1 MNATVA
7 AILATFAALGARTD
21 EINLK
26 SLAVNWDDSGTT
38 KFVLGTGD
46 YSDSK
51 WSWTKERVFDGE
63 IELDNGGTPDWR
75 WFEPG
80 SVHSENENAWAGYG
94 VTEPVVVT
102 GIRFMPRHDE
112 YATRAIG
119 CRFEGANKSD
129 FSDAVTL
136 YTIPSTD
143 AATLQAGWQTVGAAA
158 LNAAAMTTSFSY
170 LRVIGDFCGNM
181 IEVEFY
187 GQTWAEATGKAPAA
201 APQNLALAVD
211 DVDTDA
217 VTLTW
222 NAPTVPCIST
232 LVIRSTAPGGSTF
245 EVTNTLAATTTT
257 YTDSD
262 AVRIPG
268 VNYYYRVAFASGAN
282 VGPASGV
289 VSHRHVAEIS
299 VTPGSGGM
307 RAIEYDHDYEAATAT
322 SAANLFDGD
331 TTTRPDVVNA
341 SNGNTGVAV
350 GVDFGEGNE
359 CVVTRFAV
367 FPSREWNNN
376 LGENGQWVVGRSDGI
391 VLNGSNDTTDWKN
404 GAAISAACDLYE
416 ENTWDDTRLAWHAF
430 DTMDAATAYRYVY
443 LTKPARGNL
452 EGQRTD
458 EFYGNVRELK
468 LYGWNA
474 ANAAAVLLAPEIS
487 SVQWKGSEVK
497 LAWSA
502 AQNATGY
509 RIERK
514 RDNGAWEAVSTV
526 TATEY
531 TDASIA
537 RPTKGTYAYRI
548 ASIDGSASVAYTLGV
563 VPTGTPSPRG
573 FVMAFR

>member
-1 MNATVA
+1 MKTTAA
-7 AILATFAALGARTD
+7 AILAIFAALGARA
-21 EINLK
+21 EEVHLK
-26 SLAVNWDDSGTT
+26 TLAAHWNDNGTN

-46 YSDSK
+46 YSDNK

-63 IELDNGGTPDWR
+63 IDLDNGGQPDWR

-112 YATRAIG
+112 YATRVVG
-119 CRFEGANKSD
+119 CRFEGANEPD

-143 AATLQAGWQTVGAAA
+143 AATLQSGWQTVGEGSLSAAA
-158 LNAAAMTTSFSY
+158 VTTSFTY

-201 APQNLALAVD
+201 APQNLSLAVD
-211 DVDTDA
+211 DVDADA

-222 NAPTVPCIST
+222 NAPTEPCISAQ
-232 LVIRSTAPGGSTF
+232 VIRSTAPGGSSF
-245 EVTNTLAATTTT
+245 DVTNTLAATATT

-262 AVRIPG
+262 TPRIPG
-268 VNYYYRVAFASGAN
+268 VNYYYRVAFANGAN

-289 VSHRHVAEIS
+289 VSHRHVAEIV

-322 SAANLFDGD
+322 SAASLFDGD
-331 TTTRPDVVNA
+331 TKTKPDVINA
-341 SNGNTGVAV
+341 SNGNAGVAV

-367 FPSREWNNN
+367 FPNREWNNN

-416 ENTWDDTRLAWHAF
+416 ENTWDDTRLAWHVF
-430 DTMDAATAYRYVY
+430 NTTDATKAYRYVY
-443 LTKPARGNL
+443 LTKPPRENL

-458 EFYGNVRELK
+458 EFFGNVRELK
-468 LYGWNA
+468 LYGWKA
-474 ANAAAVLLAPEIS
+474 ADAAAVLLAPEIS
-487 SVQWKGSEVK
+487 SVEWKGTKVK

-514 RDNGAWEAVSTV
+514 SNDGAWETVSTV
-526 TATEY
+526 TGTEY
-531 TDASIA
+531 TDASIP
-537 RPTKGTYAYRI
+537 RPTKDTYTYRI
-548 ASIDGSASVAYTLGV
+548 ASIGGNDSVAYTLSV
-563 VPTGTPSPRG
+563 VPTGTPSSHG
-573 FVMAFR
+573 LAIFIQ

>member
-1 MNATVA
+1 MKTTVA
-7 AILATFAALGARTD
+7 AILATFAALGARAD

-26 SLAVNWDDSGTT
+26 SLAVSWDDSGTT

-46 YSDSK
+46 YSDST
-51 WSWTKERVFDGE
+51 WSWTKERVFDGVT
-63 IELDNGGTPDWR
+63 ELDNSGTPDWR
-75 WFEPG
+75 WFEP
-80 SVHSENENAWAGYG
+80 SWVNSENKDAWAGYG
-94 VTEPVVVT
+94 VTEPIVVT

-112 YATRAIG
+112 YATRVVG
-119 CRFEGANKSD
+119 CRFEGANESD

-143 AATLQAGWQTVGAAA
+143 VATLQAGWQTVGADA
-158 LNAAAMTTSFSY
+158 LNAAATTSFSY
-170 LRVIGDFCGNM
+170 LRVIGDYCGNM

-187 GQTWAEATGKAPAA
+187 GQTWAEATGKAPTA

-211 DVDTDA
+211 DLDTDA

-222 NAPTVPCIST
+222 DAPTEACIS
-232 LVIRSTAPGGSTF
+232 VQIVRSTAPGGSSS
-245 EVTNTLAATTTT
+245 EVTNAVAATTTT

-262 AVRIPG
+262 TARVPG
-268 VNYYYRVAFASGAN
+268 VTYYYRVAFANGSN
-282 VGPASGV
+282 VGPVSGV

-299 VTPGSGGM
+299 VTIGSGGT
-307 RAIEYDHDYEAATAT
+307 RAIEYDHDYESGTAT
-322 SAANLFDGD
+322 SAANLFDGN
-331 TTTRPDVVNA
+331 TTTKPDVVNA

-376 LGENGQWVVGRSDGI
+376 LGASGQWVVGRSDGI

-404 GAAISAACDLYE
+404 GAAISDACDLYE

-430 DTMDAATAYRYVY
+430 DTTDATTAYRYVY
-443 LTKPARGNL
+443 LTKPARENL

-468 LYGWNA
+468 LYGWRA
-474 ANAAAVLLAPEIS
+474 ADAAAVLLAPEIS
-487 SVQWKGSEVK
+487 SVEWKGSKVK
-497 LAWSA
+497 LAWAA
-502 AQNATGY
+502 AQNATSY

-514 RDNGAWEAVSTV
+514 RNDAAWETVATV
-526 TATEY
+526 TGTEY
-531 TDASIA
+531 TDASIT
-537 RPTKGTYAYRI
+537 RPTKDTYTYRI
-548 ASIDGSASVAYTLGV
+548 ASIDGNASVAYTLAV
-563 VPTGTPSPRG
+563 VPTGTPSSRG
-573 FVMAFR
+573 LAIIFR

>member
-1 MNATVA
+1 MKTTVA
-7 AILATFAALGARTD
+7 AMIATFAVLGAQA
-21 EINLK
+21 EEVNLK
-26 SLAVNWDDSGTT
+26 TLASHWDDSGTT

-46 YSDSK
+46 YSDST
-51 WSWTKERVFDGE
+51 WSWTKERVFDGVT
-63 IELDNGGTPDWR
+63 ELDNSGTPDWR
-75 WFEPG
+75 WFEP
-80 SVHSENENAWAGYG
+80 SWVNSENKDAWAGYG
-94 VTEPVVVT
+94 VTEPIVVT

-112 YATRAIG
+112 YATRVVG
-119 CRFEGANKSD
+119 CRFEGANESD

-143 AATLQAGWQTVGAAA
+143 AATLQAGWQTVGADE

-211 DVDTDA
+211 DVDADT
-217 VTLTW
+217 VTLSW
-222 NAPTVPCIST
+222 NAPTEPCISA
-232 LVIRSTAPGGSTF
+232 LVIRSTAPGGSSF
-245 EVTNTLAATTTT
+245 DVTNTVAAATTT

-262 AVRIPG
+262 TARIPG
-268 VNYYYRVAFASGAN
+268 VNYYYRVAFANGAN
-282 VGPASGV
+282 VGPSSVV

-307 RAIEYDHDYEAATAT
+307 RAIEYDHDYGAVTAT
-322 SAANLFDGD
+322 SATNLFDD
-331 TTTRPDVVNA
+331 VTTTKPDVVDA
-341 SNGNTGVAV
+341 SGGNTGVAV

-376 LGENGQWVVGRSDGI
+376 LGENGQWVVARSDGI

-430 DTMDAATAYRYVY
+430 DTSDATTAYRYVY
-443 LTKPARGNL
+443 LTKPARENL

-468 LYGWNA
+468 LYGWKA
-474 ANAAAVLLAPEIS
+474 ADAAAVLLAPEIS
-487 SVQWKGSEVK
+487 SVEWKGSKVK

-514 RDNGAWEAVSTV
+514 SNDGAWETVATV
-526 TATEY
+526 TGTEY
-531 TDASIA
+531 TDASIS
-537 RPTKGTYAYRI
+537 RPTKDTYMFRI
-548 ASIDGSASVAYTLGV
+548 ASIGGNDSVAYTLSV
-563 VPTGTPSPRG
+563 VPTGTPSSHG
-573 FVMAFR
+573 LAIFIQ

>member
-1 MNATVA
+1 MKTTVA
-7 AILATFAALGARTD
+7 AMLATFAALGARA
-21 EINLK
+21 EEVHLK
-26 SLAVNWDDSGTT
+26 TLVAHWDDNGTN

-46 YSDSK
+46 YSDST
-51 WSWTKERVFDGE
+51 WSWTKERVFDGV
-63 IELDNGGTPDWR
+63 IELDNGGTPNWR

-80 SVHSENENAWAGYG
+80 WVNSENEDAWAGYG
-94 VTEPVVVT
+94 VTEPVIVT

-112 YATRAIG
+112 YATRVIG
-119 CRFEGANKSD
+119 CRFEGANESD

-143 AATLQAGWQTVGAAA
+143 AATLQSGWQTVGSDA
-158 LNAAAMTTSFSY
+158 LNAAVATTSFSY

-187 GQTWAEATGKAPAA
+187 GQTWAEATSKAPTV

-211 DVDTDA
+211 DVDTDT

-222 NAPTVPCIST
+222 NAPTEPCISAKI
-232 LVIRSTAPGGSTF
+232 IRSTAPGGSTF
-245 EVTNTLAATTTT
+245 EVTNTVAATTTT

-262 AVRIPG
+262 TARVPG
-268 VNYYYRVAFASGAN
+268 VNYYYRVAFANGAN

-289 VSHRHVAEIS
+289 VSHRHIAEIS

-322 SAANLFDGD
+322 SAASLFDGD
-331 TTTRPDVVNA
+331 TTTKPDVVNA

-367 FPSREWNNN
+367 FPSREWNSN

-404 GAAISAACDLYE
+404 GAAITAACDLYE

-430 DTMDAATAYRYVY
+430 DTTDATTAYRYVY
-443 LTKPARGNL
+443 LTKPPRENL
-452 EGQRTD
+452 EDQRTD

-468 LYGWNA
+468 LYGWKA
-474 ANAAAVLLAPEIS
+474 ADAAAVLLAPEIS
-487 SVQWKGSEVK
+487 SVEWKGSKVK
-497 LAWSA
+497 LAWAA
-502 AQNATGY
+502 AQNATSY

-514 RDNGAWEAVSTV
+514 RNDAAWETVATV
-526 TATEY
+526 TGTEY
-531 TDASIA
+531 TDASIT
-537 RPTKGTYAYRI
+537 RPTKDTYTYRI
-548 ASIDGSASVAYTLGV
+548 ASIDENASVAYTLDV
-563 VPTGTPSPRG
+563 VPTGTPSSHG
-573 FVMAFR
+573 LAIFIQ

>member
-1 MNATVA
+1 MKTTVA
-7 AILATFAALGARTD
+7 AILATFAALGARAD

-26 SLAVNWDDSGTT
+26 SLAVSWDDSGTT
-38 KFVLGTGD
+38 KFVLGMGD
-46 YSDSK
+46 YSDNT
-51 WSWTKERVFDGE
+51 WSWTKERVFDGVV
-63 IELDNGGTPDWR
+63 ELDNGGTPDWR

-80 SVHSENENAWAGYG
+80 WVNSENEDAWAGYG
-94 VTEPVVVT
+94 VTEPVIVT

-112 YATRAIG
+112 YATRVIG
-119 CRFEGANKSD
+119 CRFEGANESD

-143 AATLQAGWQTVGAAA
+143 AATLQSGWQTVGSDA
-158 LNAAAMTTSFSY
+158 LNAAVATTSFSY

-187 GQTWAEATGKAPAA
+187 GQTWAEATSKAPTV

-211 DVDTDA
+211 DVDADT

-222 NAPTVPCIST
+222 NAPTEPCISA
-232 LVIRSTAPGGSTF
+232 LVIRSTAPGGSSF
-245 EVTNTLAATTTT
+245 DVTNTVAAATTT

-262 AVRIPG
+262 TARIPG
-268 VNYYYRVAFASGAN
+268 VNYYYRVAFANGAN

-289 VSHRHVAEIS
+289 VSHRHVAEIA
-299 VTPGSGGM
+299 VTTGSGGT
-307 RAIEYDHDYEAATAT
+307 RAIEYDHDYAVETAT
-322 SAANLFDGD
+322 SAAYLFDGD
-331 TTTRPDVVNA
+331 TTTKPDVVNA

-350 GVDFGEGNE
+350 GVDFGDGNE

-376 LGENGQWVVGRSDGI
+376 LGENGQWVVARSDGI

-404 GAAISAACDLYE
+404 GATISAACDLYE
-416 ENTWDDTRLAWHAF
+416 ENTWDDSRLAWHAF
-430 DTMDAATAYRYVY
+430 DTTDATTAYRYVY
-443 LTKPARGNL
+443 LTKPARENL

-474 ANAAAVLLAPEIS
+474 SDAAAVLLAPEIS
-487 SVQWKGSEVK
+487 SVEWKGSKVK
-497 LAWSA
+497 LAWAA
-502 AQNATGY
+502 AQNATSY

-514 RDNGAWEAVSTV
+514 RNDAAWETVATV
-526 TATEY
+526 TGTEY
-531 TDASIA
+531 TDASIT
-537 RPTKGTYAYRI
+537 RPTKDTYTYRI
-548 ASIDGSASVAYTLGV
+548 ASIDGNASVAYTLAV
-563 VPTGTPSPRG
+563 VPTGTPSSRG
-573 FVMAFR
+573 LAIIFR

>member
-1 MNATVA
+1 MKTTVA
-7 AILATFAALGARTD
+7 AILATFAALGARAD

-26 SLAVNWDDSGTT
+26 SLAVNWDDSGMT

-46 YSDSK
+46 YSDST
-51 WSWTKERVFDGE
+51 WSWTKERVFDGV

-80 SVHSENENAWAGYG
+80 WVNSENEDAWAGYG
-94 VTEPVVVT
+94 VTEPVAVT

-112 YATRAIG
+112 YATRVIG
-119 CRFEGANKSD
+119 CRFEGANESD

-143 AATLQAGWQTVGAAA
+143 AATLQSGWQTVGAAA
-158 LNAAAMTTSFSY
+158 LNAAVATTSFSY

-187 GQTWAEATGKAPAA
+187 GQTWAEATSKAPTA

-211 DVDTDA
+211 DVDADT

-222 NAPTVPCIST
+222 NAPTEPCISAQ
-232 LVIRSTAPGGSTF
+232 VIRSTAPGGSSF
-245 EVTNTLAATTTT
+245 DVTNTLAATTTT

-262 AVRIPG
+262 AARVPG
-268 VNYYYRVAFASGAN
+268 VTYYYRVAFANGAN

-289 VSHRHVAEIS
+289 VSHRHVAEIAMTIGTCGVS
-299 VTPGSGGM
+299 
-307 RAIEYDHDYEAATAT
+307 AIEYDHDYQAETAT

-331 TTTRPDVVNA
+331 TTTKPDVVNA
-341 SNGNTGVAV
+341 SSGNTGVAV

-376 LGENGQWVVGRSDGI
+376 LGENGQWVVGRSDGV

-404 GAAISAACDLYE
+404 GAAISTACDLYE
-416 ENTWDDTRLAWHAF
+416 ENTWDDSRLAWHAF
-430 DTMDAATAYRYVY
+430 YTTDATTAYRYVY
-443 LTKPARGNL
+443 LTKPARENL

-468 LYGWNA
+468 LYGWKA
-474 ANAAAVLLAPEIS
+474 ADAAAILLAPEIS
-487 SVQWKGSEVK
+487 SVQWKGSAVK
-497 LAWSA
+497 IAWSA
-502 AQNATGY
+502 AQNATSY

-514 RDNGAWEAVSTV
+514 RDNGAWETVSTV
-526 TATEY
+526 NGTKY
-531 TDASIA
+531 TDTSIA
-537 RPTKGTYAYRI
+537 SPTKGTYTYRI
-548 ASIDGSASVAYTLGV
+548 ASVDGSAFVAYTLDV
-563 VPTGTPSPRG
+563 VPTGTPGPHG
-573 FVMAFR
+573 FSIFVQ